1 MQSIPAFEALHPLVV
16 HFPIAVFL
24 IAITPLA
31 FALIFRKRAGT
42 WAWASVLLL
51 MIATAGAFAAVST
64 GEAAEDTIGTIS
76 TVAEAALH
84 DHEES
89 AELVRNLMPITLAF
103 GVVLALLASR
113 EKRHAKFIVPVAVAL
128 LASWSFT
135 AVRLADTSHQGGL
148 LVPVHGIHA
157 PMADAAGSPGWLA
170 PAPGSERDD
179 D

>member
-1 MQSIPAFEALHPLVV
+1 MPSIPAFEAMHPLVV

-31 FALIFRKRAGT
+31 LALIFRKRAGT

-51 MIATAGAFAAVST
+51 TIATAGAFAAVST
-64 GEAAEDTIGTIS
+64 GEAAEEAVGTLS
-76 TVAEAALH
+76 TVAEAAVH

-89 AELVRNLMPITLAF
+89 GELVRNLMPVTLAF
-103 GVVLALLASR
+103 GVVLAVLASR
-113 EKRHAKFIVPVAVAL
+113 EKRRARFIAPAAVAL

-135 AVRLADTSHQGGL
+135 ALRLAETAHQGGL
-148 LVPVHGIHA
+148 LVHVHGIHA
-157 PMADAAGSPGWLA
+157 PLADAAGGPGRST
-170 PAPGSERDD
+170 PASVSERDD